1 MERQTSRSRVG
12 LFSVLTPLAALDLK
26 SFAVVAPQKLTP
38 QEKTALAVLTE
49 EIQKRSQMR
58 LSVQTAMTRGARR
71 RSSWG
76 HPPNSP
82 ESRERPWAG

>member
-1 MERQTSRSRVG
+1 MQRQISWSLVG

-26 SFAVVAPQKLTP
+26 SSVVVAPQNLTL
-38 QEKTALAVLTE
+38 QEKTAVAVLIE
-49 EIQKRSQMR
+49 EIQKRTQMR
-58 LSVQTAMTRGARR
+58 LAVQTAMPPRARR
-71 RSSWG
+71 PSSWG